1 MCNNFRSLT
10 DIGLCYVKPCNDDL
24 MEDVEDILYE
34 ESINMSF
41 DEFSQVFSAWANI
54 IMKDTYALGDVI
66 NDEVRKNIRTSM
78 VPRFGVD
85 INKEIPRVIKKVLS

>member
-1 MCNNFRSLT
+1 MNVFLFYSVVKLFKYFCTIIVLKLMCNNFRSLT

-41 DEFSQVFSAWANI
+41 DEFSQVFLKA
-54 IMKDTYALGDVI
+54 
-66 NDEVRKNIRTSM
+66 
-78 VPRFGVD
+78 
-85 INKEIPRVIKKVLS
+85 